1 MLRSGTIG
9 YKRSSRRYLQTS
21 RFRCPLVYYC
31 PNRVLSC
38 KSTSG
43 CVLCN
48 LQISMQCTSM
58 SQLWNSSIVSWQ
70 SWGWRREETR
80 PAICMVTAPG
90 QHRQPAPAWD
100 GITKLSFN
108 QRRQPALEL
117 TWHQCSRAANHLHF
131 TASMHHHHPQ
141 SVVTRVTL
149 YWRQDKIKMCI
160 ILVIATL
167 DSWLWVLAV

>member
-1 MLRSGTIG
+1 
-9 YKRSSRRYLQTS
+9 
-21 RFRCPLVYYC
+21 
-31 PNRVLSC
+31 
-38 KSTSG
+38 
-43 CVLCN
+43 
-48 LQISMQCTSM
+48 M

-70 SWGWRREETR
+70 SRGWRREETR

-160 ILVIATL
+160 IGYCY
-167 DSWLWVLAV
+167 SWLLVLSVGSVRLCPRFTHGSFLPVVVSGGLVCAHQRPGAGLTQMYHQSISI

>member
-9 YKRSSRRYLQTS
+9 YKRSSKL
-21 RFRCPLVYYC
+21 LVNEDIYRQEDLDAFGISVLL
-31 PNRVLSC
+31 RVLSC
-38 KSTSG
+38 ESTSG
-43 CVLCN
+43 CILCN

-58 SQLWNSSIVSWQ
+58 SQLQNSSIVSWQ
-70 SWGWRREETR
+70 SRGWRREETR

-90 QHRQPAPAWD
+90 HHRQHRAPPAWD

-160 ILVIATL
+160 RGCVHII
-167 DSWLWVLAV
+167 